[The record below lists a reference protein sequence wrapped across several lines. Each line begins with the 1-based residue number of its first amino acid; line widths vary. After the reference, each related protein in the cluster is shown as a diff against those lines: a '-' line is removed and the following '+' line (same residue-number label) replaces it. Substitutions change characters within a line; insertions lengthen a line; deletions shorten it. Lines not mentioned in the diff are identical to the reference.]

1 MRGDNP
7 AHVRL
12 MTLLNVGAAV
22 PSVEDVGT
30 KTLGKRARAPG
41 AARAPPAPR
50 AEAKPK
56 AARHAPADDAPA
68 EEPAAALQVA
78 DDAEDE
84 APADAAADAFYAH
97 FGADSAALEGVD
109 LDQLAWRPAVRMHEL
124 GGALLSQPERTKE
137 PESMQ
142 ARVRTERAPDPLTR
156 SHTLVSGRRLNRPS
170 AGPARCSGSS
180 CSAWGFT
187 WICTTA
193 VCRHTTTSLCA
204 GRWQCTR

>member
-22 PSVEDVGT
+22 PSVEDVGS
-30 KTLGKRARAPG
+30 KMLGKRARAP
-41 AARAPPAPR
+41 AAEREPPAPR

-68 EEPAAALQVA
+68 EEQPAALRVA

-97 FGADSAALEGVD
+97 FGGDSAVLAGVD
-109 LDQLAWRPAVRMHEL
+109 LDHLAWRPAVRLHEL

-137 PESMQ
+137 PGSIQ
-142 ARVRTERAPDPLTR
+142 ARVCTERMP
-156 SHTLVSGRRLNRPS
+156 G
-170 AGPARCSGSS
+170 
-180 CSAWGFT
+180 
-187 WICTTA
+187 
-193 VCRHTTTSLCA
+193 
-204 GRWQCTR
+204 